1 MKLSSAAALAVLAA
15 FSSKVHAHNHVEEN
29 PQECVEDYDPD
40 TDYFPS
46 KWVPDETTDLLTVEY
61 FNSYKIV
68 TNKHADK
75 SYLLYQCGTEPPAD
89 EVDKHHLV
97 LSIPHR
103 GGVVTT
109 QTPQIPPMELL
120 GLRREFK
127 ANFNNPKYV
136 SSPCLNNLRDAG
148 DVVDVYF
155 EDESWGGPKTDAA
168 RAEFMAENPD
178 VIVLAGPF
186 GDAAADRTMAVS
198 ASQERTNVATFD
210 WIGMYAAL
218 YNLEGQ
224 ANHIIAGTKSRYEC
238 SARNA
243 ASVVADLPEE
253 EKPTILWANYFSS
266 GVKVGGEPAEG
277 WSVAECPTDDHTY
290 YCESAAHCGASIIAR
305 PEGVGFQDDYGYWY
319 LTDEEFLELGKDA
332 ETFIFPSSNFGDIY
346 NSKKEILDQF
356 KSVQNENV
364 YDTQGQG
371 EHAWQETRLAEYDV
385 VTQDMCAI
393 AGTTGPGSL
402 HVRRWFR
409 SYFKEPIGSL
419 GACDVDG
426 GEIDLAY
433 VPAQA
438 QCTPF
443 EVMAEPQ
450 QSDEPVDDADAVEE
464 ETSDEDVAEEK
475 PEVEVVVDTEEPE
488 VEVEEDSPAS
498 FRSVGLAA
506 ALAIAY
512 PIIA

>member
-1 MKLSSAAALAVLAA
+1 M
-15 FSSKVHAHNHVEEN
+15 
-29 PQECVEDYDPD
+29 
-40 TDYFPS
+40 
-46 KWVPDETTDLLTVEY
+46 
-61 FNSYKIV
+61 
-68 TNKHADK
+68 
-75 SYLLYQCGTEPPAD
+75 
-89 EVDKHHLV
+89 
-97 LSIPHR
+97 
-103 GGVVTT
+103 VTT

-305 PEGVGFQDDYGYWY
+305 PEGVGFQDDYGYWWVQILLLGRPLIF
-319 LTDEEFLELGKDA
+319 LTCNPHQGISPTKNSSSSERMPKLSSSRRPTSATSITQRRRSSISSRASRTRTFTIPRDRASMPGKRRV
-332 ETFIFPSSNFGDIY
+332 SRS
-346 NSKKEILDQF
+346 
-356 KSVQNENV
+356 
-364 YDTQGQG
+364 
-371 EHAWQETRLAEYDV
+371 
-385 VTQDMCAI
+385 
-393 AGTTGPGSL
+393 TTS
-402 HVRRWFR
+402 
-409 SYFKEPIGSL
+409 
-419 GACDVDG
+419 
-426 GEIDLAY
+426 
-433 VPAQA
+433 
-438 QCTPF
+438 
-443 EVMAEPQ
+443 
-450 QSDEPVDDADAVEE
+450 
-464 ETSDEDVAEEK
+464 
-475 PEVEVVVDTEEPE
+475 
-488 VEVEEDSPAS
+488 
-498 FRSVGLAA
+498 
-506 ALAIAY
+506 
-512 PIIA
+512 